1 MIVMASVIGFP
12 LPFALV
18 VGIPVWFAALIICFA
33 CCFGRALK
41 QDTQLVRE
49 LVNYVVVLICQ
60 VLLTFV
66 YPAYLYGF
74 MHVGPSSQK
83 LYVILLPVIKII
95 AKNWISYFLDR
106 KFDLMPQNMIFNVDV
121 FNALYVS
128 SSVQNSSSITTV
140 LEMIAL
146 DAFLGCTSIWDISN
160 LMRDI
165 VALQHKIPHGHPLR
179 SAKFIDVALQIVQE
193 APQTAALLEEFA
205 TLEKKFSLKER
216 RKFVQRTA
224 QVLFVAEFVILVEY
238 TEVIVPFI
246 FCMYTTSMYYLPNR
260 DYYAQIKALDS
271 EGLGSMLSGVAM
283 FGAVEFLSLLIIGY
297 LVQRKISFSTLHL
310 LSFVLDCGWRLVQSN
325 LFLWIFYTITNSLEH
340 NGADFSWSFSWLK
353 DGPTHMD

>member
-193 APQTAALLEEFA
+193 APQTAALLLQHRYTFLFMAFKPRRTTDSMPTDA
-205 TLEKKFSLKER
+205 TTRRIFPER

-246 FCMYTTSMYYLPNR
+246 FCKYTTSMYYLPNR

-271 EGLGSMLSGVAM
+271 EGLDSMLSSVAM
-283 FGAVEFLSLLIIGY
+283 FGAVEFLSLLII
-297 LVQRKISFSTLHL
+297 
-310 LSFVLDCGWRLVQSN
+310 DCGG
-325 LFLWIFYTITNSLEH
+325 SLPS
-340 NGADFSWSFSWLK
+340 GMRPQLK
-353 DGPTHMD
+353 ESGR